1 MLGRSLT
8 KDNITVFDISNLI
21 EKEEL
26 QKIQDMYSAMHNV
39 ASVIVDPEG
48 KMITSPSNFSKVCK
62 IIRNTETGK
71 KDCEITYRRLYKKT
85 TENLRPTMERCSST
99 GFIDAAIPIFVNGQ
113 YIAMWRLGQAKIV
126 ELPKEDIIRYAEK
139 IGTDPGVLWEEY
151 SKIPSQSEDH
161 FKNALELL
169 GLFVK
174 KLSESAYANLTSLK
188 ENKKRKEIEAELQS
202 RIEELDAISQRAA
215 VMIEENPVAMLLTDN
230 SYKITDHNHAFLE
243 MSGYTEE
250 ELNKMNILDIP
261 HRVIDNFSVRG
272 ILEDKKERHGNV
284 ELNLPKNSGTFDSY
298 AIPLTDNEGKIKNVL
313 FVFVDITETYRRE
326 KDILKLQNQTNAMIE
341 QNPLSVTIISPELNF
356 ISANPAFYELSG
368 FTEEQVM
375 GMNCLDLNISKFEG
389 EGAKHVIH
397 TKRRGEGF
405 VEWNLPSG
413 TKYVT
418 IYTIPFFDENHEITH
433 MMGVYIDETEKY
445 RRELEIKELQNKTN
459 AMIEENPLSVTIIS
473 PELKFLSANPAFYE
487 LSGFTEEELTGMHCL
502 DLDITKFEG
511 EGAKHVI
518 HTKKRGEGFV
528 EWNLPSGTKYVTIY
542 TIPFFDEN
550 HEITHMMGVYIDET
564 EKYRRELEIKELQNK
579 TNTIIEE
586 NPAAIL
592 LMDRNF
598 RTTSTNKAWLE
609 ITGYSRDRVL
619 GMKLS
624 EYNIYDRTG
633 SGASEALE
641 SRMQVDGSLSM
652 KCPSGN
658 KRFEYYY
665 IPLKNE
671 NDEVTDIIA
680 VYFDVTNITEKMN
693 QIETMIDQNPLSVTI
708 ISPELRFTSVN
719 PAFYAL
725 SGYTKEEVIGKH
737 MLDLDITKFEGE
749 GAKHVI
755 HTKKRGEAFV
765 EWNLPA
771 GTKYVRLY
779 TIPFF
784 DEQHEITHMMG
795 VYIDETEKYQKELE
809 ITELQNKTNSM
820 IEENPAAILLL
831 DKNFR
836 ATSTNKAWLEITGFE
851 RDQILRMRLSDYNIQ
866 ERKGK
871 GASEAFS
878 GKRQEEG
885 SLSLKCP
892 AGMKRLDYH
901 YIPLKNE
908 KDEVTDI
915 LAVYFDVTD
924 MVEKMNQIETMIDQ
938 NPLSVTIIS
947 PELRFT
953 SANPAFYA
961 LSGYTTKEVIG
972 KHMLDLDITKFEGE
986 GAKHVIHTKKR
997 GEAFVEWN
1005 LPAGTKHV
1013 RLYTIPFFDEKHEIT
1028 HMMGVYIDETEKH
1041 NSNKAFTRSAGEI
1054 ESSLEALAAGDLSKP
1069 ARRYEGDPLDKIKAD
1084 YNRAVETLSS
1094 MLKEVIESTGGL
1106 EKMIQDVGSGA
1117 DNIAMLSQNVTESA
1131 QDTGEGV
1138 KKQILQL
1145 ESVLHDIDNLS
1156 TSTSDIADRSNDVS
1170 GLTTGV
1176 SKAGTSALELGN
1188 EATGKMKVV
1197 EETSELALDEI
1208 DNLNKEIQE
1217 ISNVVKIITDIAN
1230 QTNLLALNAA
1240 IEAARAG
1247 EAGRGFAVVAAEV
1260 KNLAGES
1267 KDAAGHIVKMIEGI
1281 TSGSEKTSESMK
1293 KVYDEIIS
1301 GITSVNQ
1308 TIDALNHMVDDVN
1321 SVTSSMDEITGA
1333 TAAQASATG
1342 NVTKSIDIIS
1352 EMIQDADRNM
1362 DNLIKI
1368 AGDSSASGEQI
1379 AGNSDEMRSM
1389 VEKLKE
1395 RVDEFKI

>member
-1 MLGRSLT
+1 MSNQT
-8 KDNITVFDISNLI
+8 NNINITDLI
-21 EKEEL
+21 PAEEL
-26 QKIQDMYSAMHNV
+26 QKIQNKFSELNNV
-39 ASVIVDPEG
+39 ASVIMDPEG
-48 KMITSPSNFSKVCK
+48 RMITEPVNFCRVCQ
-62 IIRNTETGK
+62 IIRDTEIGSRNCAEANHCLSENTLK
-71 KDCEITYRRLYKKT
+71 S
-85 TENLRPTMERCSST
+85 LRPTVEKCHRC
-99 GFIDAAIPIFVNGQ
+99 GFIDGAVPIVVNGR
-113 YIAMWRLGQAKIV
+113 YIATWAVGQTKIE
-126 ELPKEDIIRYAEK
+126 ELPEEDIKKYAEK
-139 IGTDPGVLWEEY
+139 IGADPDLLWDEY
-151 SKIPSQSEDH
+151 KKIPLNDEKTFKKIIEFLAIFSE
-161 FKNALELL
+161 
-169 GLFVK
+169 
-174 KLSESAYANLTSLK
+174 KLSELAYASLLADE
-188 ENKKRKEIEAELQS
+188 ENKKRLEAEGELNS
-202 RIEELDAISQRAA
+202 RVHELDAINRKSA
-215 VMIEENPVAMLLTDN
+215 VMIEENPVAMLLTDS
-230 SYKITDHNHAFLE
+230 SYAITDHNRAFLE
-243 MSGYTEE
+243 MSGYSPE
-250 ELNKMNILDIP
+250 ELKNMNLLDIP
-261 HRVIDNFSVRG
+261 HKVIDNFSLKDL
-272 ILEDKKERHGNV
+272 LEDKKKRRGNV
-284 ELNLPKNSGTFDSY
+284 ELNLPKYSGVFDSY
-298 AIPLTDNEGKIKNVL
+298 ALPLTDSGGRITNVL
-313 FVFVDITETYRRE
+313 LVFVDITETYRRE
-326 KDILKLQNQTNAMIE
+326 KEILKLQNQ
-341 QNPLSVTIISPELNF
+341 
-356 ISANPAFYELSG
+356 
-368 FTEEQVM
+368 
-375 GMNCLDLNISKFEG
+375 
-389 EGAKHVIH
+389 
-397 TKRRGEGF
+397 
-405 VEWNLPSG
+405 
-413 TKYVT
+413 
-418 IYTIPFFDENHEITH
+418 
-433 MMGVYIDETEKY
+433 
-445 RRELEIKELQNKTN
+445 TN

-473 PELKFLSANPAFYE
+473 PELKFLSANPAFYD
-487 LSGFTEEELTGMHCL
+487 LSGFTEEKLTSMHCL

-528 EWNLPSGTKYVTIY
+528 EWNLPSGTKYITIY

-550 HEITHMMGVYIDET
+550 HDITHMMGVYIDET
-564 EKYRRELEIKELQNK
+564 DKYRKELEITELQNK

-592 LMDRNF
+592 LMDKNF
-598 RTTSTNKAWLE
+598 RTASTNRSWLE

-624 EYNIYDRTG
+624 EYDIYDRTG
-633 SGASEALE
+633 SGAYEALE
-641 SRMQVDGSLSM
+641 RKMQVDGSLSL
-652 KCPSGN
+652 KCPAGN
-658 KRFEYYY
+658 KRLEYYY
-665 IPLKNE
+665 IPLKDE
-671 NDEVTDIIA
+671 NGDVTDILA
-680 VYFDVTNITEKMN
+680 VYFDVTDVAEKMN

-708 ISPELRFTSVN
+708 ISPELRFTSAN

-725 SGYTKEEVIGKH
+725 SGYTTEEVIGKH

-795 VYIDETEKYQKELE
+795 VYIDETEKYHKEQE
-809 ITELQNKTNSM
+809 ITELQNKTNAM

-831 DKNFR
+831 NKNFR
-836 ATSTNKAWLEITGFE
+836 ITSTNKSWLNITGFT
-851 RDQILRMRLSDYNIQ
+851 RDQILRMRLSDYDISG
-866 ERKGK
+866 RSGK
-871 GASEAFS
+871 SASEAFS
-878 GKRQEEG
+878 GKIQVDG

-892 AGMKRLDYH
+892 AGIKRLDYY

-908 KDEVTDI
+908 KSEVTDI

-924 MVEKMNQIETMIDQ
+924 MAEKMNQIETMIDQ

-961 LSGYTTKEVIG
+961 LSGYTTEEVIG

-1013 RLYTIPFFDEKHEIT
+1013 RLYTIPFFDERHEIT
-1028 HMMGVYIDETEKH
+1028 HMMGVYVDETEKY
-1041 NSNKAFTRSAGEI
+1041 NANKAFIRSAGEI
-1054 ESSLEALAAGDLSKP
+1054 ENSLEALAAGDLSKP
-1069 ARRYEGDPLDKIKAD
+1069 AQRYEGDPLDKIKAD
-1084 YNRAVETLSS
+1084 YNQAVETLSS

-1106 EKMIQDVGSGA
+1106 ERMIQDVGNGA

-1131 QDTGEGV
+1131 ENTGDGV

-1156 TSTSDIADRSNDVS
+1156 TSTNDIADRSNDVS
-1170 GLTTGV
+1170 DLTAGV
-1176 SKAGTSALELGN
+1176 SDAGASALNLGN
-1188 EATGKMKVV
+1188 EATGKMKAV
-1197 EETSELALDEI
+1197 EENSELAMNEI
-1208 DNLNKEIQE
+1208 GNLNKEIQE
-1217 ISNVVKIITDIAN
+1217 ISNVVRIITDIAN

-1267 KDAAGHIVKMIEGI
+1267 KEAAGDIVKMIEGI
-1281 TSGSEKTSESMK
+1281 TSGSKRTSESMK

-1301 GITSVNQ
+1301 GIISVNQ

-1321 SVTSSMDEITGA
+1321 SVTSSMDEISGA
-1333 TAAQASATG
+1333 TAAQASATD

-1352 EMIQDADRNM
+1352 TMIMDADSNM

-1379 AGNSDEMRSM
+1379 AGNSEEMRNM
-1389 VEKLKE
+1389 IQKLKE